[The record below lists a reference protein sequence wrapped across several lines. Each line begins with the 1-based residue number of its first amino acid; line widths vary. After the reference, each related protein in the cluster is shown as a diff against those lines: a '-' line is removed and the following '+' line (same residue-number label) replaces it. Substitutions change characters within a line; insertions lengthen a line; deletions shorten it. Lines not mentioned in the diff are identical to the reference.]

1 MPILLAFPVAFA
13 GYKALAACLVL
24 KRNAES
30 YTRADADK
38 MSALPAQPADCPEK
52 LPRPRVAI
60 PARAGNFWHAS
71 SSGDDGVPDAGG
83 TPRSRA
89 AEEGPKGLTTRLAFG
104 RR

>member
-1 MPILLAFPVAFA
+1 MPPAEIAGEAFMAEAIGHGNFSGRPGIMPILLAFPVAFA

-52 LPRPRVAI
+52 LPRPLPFMKNRRFDSM
-60 PARAGNFWHAS
+60 PS
-71 SSGDDGVPDAGG
+71 SRYS
-83 TPRSRA
+83 
-89 AEEGPKGLTTRLAFG
+89 L
-104 RR
+104 